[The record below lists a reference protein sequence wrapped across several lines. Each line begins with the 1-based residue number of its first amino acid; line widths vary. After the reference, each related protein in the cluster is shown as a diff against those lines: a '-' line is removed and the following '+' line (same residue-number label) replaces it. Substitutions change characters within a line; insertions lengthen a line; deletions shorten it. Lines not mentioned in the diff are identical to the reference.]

1 MRGQAGNLNTFTSP
15 PSFMFMININ
25 ILQPNCEKF
34 ASEGTCSGE
43 NVKLEKIMR
52 SYLNETA
59 TIEETGYKFIDVND
73 PQPAQARA
81 DILSIYQIKSPQ
93 ESKMLLLMA
102 CKELKEYQTLCQ
114 G

>member
-1 MRGQAGNLNTFTSP
+1 MRGQAGNVNTLTSP
-15 PSFMFMININ
+15 QTFMFIINII

-73 PQPAQARA
+73 PQPAQAWR
-81 DILSIYQIKSPQ
+81 DILSITNKKPSEVKNVNYQPPK
-93 ESKMLLLMA
+93 K
-102 CKELKEYQTLCQ
+102 
-114 G
+114 

>member
-1 MRGQAGNLNTFTSP
+1 
-15 PSFMFMININ
+15 MFIKQ
-25 ILQPNCEKF
+25 ILQPNCAKF

-73 PQPAQARA
+73 PQPAQAWA
-81 DILSIYQIKSPQ
+81 DILSITN
-93 ESKMLLLMA
+93 
-102 CKELKEYQTLCQ
+102 KEPLALKNAYY
-114 G
+114 

>member
-1 MRGQAGNLNTFTSP
+1 
-15 PSFMFMININ
+15 MFIININ

-34 ASEGTCSGE
+34 ALEGTCSGE

-73 PQPAQARA
+73 PQPAQARP
-81 DILSIYQIKSPQ
+81 DILSF
-93 ESKMLLLMA
+93 SKPKMVPSITLVLLFSYFWFKCEALSIQ
-102 CKELKEYQTLCQ
+102 KY
-114 G
+114 